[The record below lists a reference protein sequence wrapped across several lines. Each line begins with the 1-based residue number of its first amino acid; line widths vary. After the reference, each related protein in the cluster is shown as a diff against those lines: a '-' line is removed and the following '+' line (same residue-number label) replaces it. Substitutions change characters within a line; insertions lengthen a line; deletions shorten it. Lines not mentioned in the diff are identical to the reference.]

1 MFLLQSLRDM
11 QVTVEELHLN
21 LKRFGIVNYPSP
33 NREAK
38 MDWPT
43 KIRYLQYCMFGAF
56 YPNYF
61 IR

>member
-1 MFLLQSLRDM
+1 M